1 MPLSIEASSNII
13 NNQLSILNELQS
25 RLSPSSQ
32 KSLTLSQSRPDI
44 IHEIAHIHQNT
55 TVTSYEDCI
64 FVISIWL
71 SKRISD
77 GFYVP
82 HLNIDYIPINDVN
95 QLNLKSYK
103 QKILFFTTDL
113 TDDAKIDDVYQ
124 RIDMWDEIKHSAT
137 IDDAPQFSETI
148 AMLTSSNTYLT
159 ELLSANTD
167 DFDSFTNLDSFTDT
181 IPLLYQKFQNS
192 EPTILQIFMI
202 AMLLGIPNL
211 KQI

>member
-1 MPLSIEASSNII
+1 MPLSIKASSNIVK
-13 NNQLSILNELQS
+13 NQLAILNELQS

-44 IHEIAHIHQNT
+44 IQKIARIHQNT
-55 TVTSYEDCI
+55 TGTSYENYI

-71 SKRISD
+71 SKRNLD

-82 HLNIDYIPINDVN
+82 HLNIDYIPINEVT
-95 QLNLKSYK
+95 NLELPSYK

-148 AMLTSSNTYLT
+148 ATLRSSTTYLN

-192 EPTILQIFMI
+192 EPTILQLFMI
-202 AMLLGIPNL
+202 VMLITIPNL

>member
-1 MPLSIEASSNII
+1 MPLSIEASSNTV
-13 NNQLSILNELQS
+13 NNQLAILNELQS
-25 RLSPSSQ
+25 KLSPSSQ
-32 KSLTLSQSRPDI
+32 KALVLSQSRPDI
-44 IHEIAHIHQNT
+44 IRKITRIHLNT
-55 TVTSYEDCI
+55 TGTSYENYI

-71 SKRISD
+71 SKRNLD

-82 HLNIDYIPINDVN
+82 HLNIEYIPIDKANN
-95 QLNLKSYK
+95 LNLPSYK

-148 AMLTSSNTYLT
+148 ATLTSSPTYLN

-167 DFDSFTNLDSFTDT
+167 DFDAFTNLDSFTDD
-181 IPLLYQKFQNS
+181 IPSLYQKFQNS
-192 EPTILQIFMI
+192 EPTILQLFMI
-202 AMLLGIPNL
+202 AMLLNIPNL

>member
-1 MPLSIEASSNII
+1 MPLSIKASSNIVK
-13 NNQLSILNELQS
+13 NQLAILNKLQS

-32 KSLTLSQSRPDI
+32 ESQTLSQRCPDI
-44 IHEIAHIHQNT
+44 IHEIARIHQNT
-55 TVTSYEDCI
+55 TGTSYENFI
-64 FVISIWL
+64 FVISIWM
-71 SKRISD
+71 SKRNLD

-82 HLNIDYIPINDVN
+82 HLNIDYIPINEAN
-95 QLNLKSYK
+95 NLNLPSYK

-148 AMLTSSNTYLT
+148 ATLTSSPTYLN

-167 DFDSFTNLDSFTDT
+167 DFDAFTNLDSFTDD
-181 IPLLYQKFQNS
+181 IPSLYQKFQNS
-192 EPTILQIFMI
+192 EPTILQLFMI
-202 AMLLGIPNL
+202 AMLLNIPNL

>member
-1 MPLSIEASSNII
+1 MPLSIEASSDAI
-13 NNQLSILNELQS
+13 NNQLDILNELQS
-25 RLSPSSQ
+25 KLSPSSPEA
-32 KSLTLSQSRPDI
+32 LALSQSRPDI
-44 IHEIAHIHQNT
+44 IHEIARIHQNT
-55 TVTSYEDCI
+55 TGTSYENYI

-71 SKRISD
+71 SKRSLD

-82 HLNIDYIPINDVN
+82 HLNIDYIPINEAN
-95 QLNLKSYK
+95 NLNLSSYK

-137 IDDAPQFSETI
+137 IDDAPQFSEII

-167 DFDSFTNLDSFTDT
+167 DFDSFTNFDSFTDT

-192 EPTILQIFMI
+192 EPTILQLFMI
-202 AMLLGIPNL
+202 SMLLNIPNL
-211 KQI
+211 KHI

>member
-13 NNQLSILNELQS
+13 KNQLTILNELQS
-25 RLSPSSQ
+25 KLSPSSQ
-32 KSLTLSQSRPDI
+32 DCLTLSQSRPDI
-44 IHEIAHIHQNT
+44 IRKITHIHQNT
-55 TVTSYEDCI
+55 TGTSYENYL

-82 HLNIDYIPINDVN
+82 HLNIDYIPIDKANN
-95 QLNLKSYK
+95 LNLPSYK

-113 TDDAKIDDVYQ
+113 TDDAKIDDVYR

-137 IDDAPQFSETI
+137 IDDSPQFSETI
-148 AMLTSSNTYLT
+148 ATLTSSPTYLN

-192 EPTILQIFMI
+192 EPTILQLFMI
-202 AMLLGIPNL
+202 AMLLGIPDL